1 LFLFNKSL
9 KDLLFFIEKII
20 YTSSNSSH
28 KSLKKNKSSSILNSK
43 TSKLK
48 ETRLLDVV
56 RKISK
61 QKVYSDQLN
70 TSNEYSCLEN
80 EEDGDDDIILVE
92 PNEIEKEVDILY
104 HKWNQAEIIFD
115 KYKTQVTE
123 VLLGIEYRI
132 DVFSQLL
139 PLSRSLQKLIKFI
152 ILLFITFCIGLPLL
166 SGMFKLSF
174 NDFGVVIV
182 AFIGIFLINIFK
194 TSILR

>member
-1 LFLFNKSL
+1 MLSKRKF
-9 KDLLFFIEKII
+9 EKII
-20 YTSSNSSH
+20 STSSNSSH

-92 PNEIEKEVDILY
+92 PNEIEKEVDILF
-104 HKWNQAEIIFD
+104 NFNSI
-115 KYKTQVTE
+115 
-123 VLLGIEYRI
+123 
-132 DVFSQLL
+132 QLKDEGL
-139 PLSRSLQKLIKFI
+139 VRLIKETLHGNESDLVDIFENSI
-152 ILLFITFCIGLPLL
+152 
-166 SGMFKLSF
+166 SSF
-174 NDFGVVIV
+174 VEMYAYSKN
-182 AFIGIFLINIFK
+182 N
-194 TSILR
+194 S